1 MSTPSEAIE
10 NRNDFGLGQKVA
22 EESRRRLLNQ
32 DGSFNVTKR
41 GIPFYRSLS
50 LYHSLLFM
58 TWWKFYACLLVAFL
72 GCNFLFAGIFFW
84 LGPESLRG
92 LEFRSDG
99 ERFFEAF
106 NFSVQ
111 TMSTIGYGGITPR
124 GTAANLLV
132 VTEVLVGLLGLA
144 LATGFLFARFSRP
157 GTKILFSRHAVIA
170 PYRGISALEFR
181 IANERNSQLTNVQ
194 ATVVLSRRETVR
206 GRTTRRFHQLK
217 LERSQVMFLPLHWV
231 VVHPIDE
238 SSPLSGVTEADLASC
253 DAEFLVLL
261 TMTEET
267 FSQEI
272 HSRSS
277 YKFHEVVWGARFGD
291 MFVRDDLDA
300 ELLSIDLRRLH
311 QIEMVTPP
319 V

>member
-1 MSTPSEAIE
+1 MSTPENAIE
-10 NRNDFGLGQKVA
+10 SGNDFGLGQKVA
-22 EESRRRLLNQ
+22 EASRRRLLNQ
-32 DGSFNVTKR
+32 DGSFNVAKR

-58 TWWKFYACLLVAFL
+58 PWWKFYVCLLIAYFACNLAFTT
-72 GCNFLFAGIFFW
+72 LFYG
-84 LGPESLRG
+84 LGPESLQG
-92 LEFRSDG
+92 LELGSG
-99 ERFFEAF
+99 GQRFFEAF

-111 TMSTIGYGGITPR
+111 TISTIGYGNITPR

-132 VTEVLVGLLGLA
+132 AAESLVGLLGFA

-157 GTKILFSRHAVIA
+157 GAKIRFSRQAVIA
-170 PYRGISALEFR
+170 PYQGIRGLEFR

-194 ATVVLSRRETVR
+194 TTVVLSRRETSQ
-206 GRTTRRFHQLK
+206 GRTTRRFHPLA

-238 SSPLSGVTEADLASC
+238 TSPLYGVTEEELALC

-261 TMTEET
+261 TMIEET

-272 HSRSS
+272 HTRSS
-277 YKFHEVVWGARFGD
+277 YKFHEVVWGARFAA
-291 MFVRDDLDA
+291 MFVRDELDD

-311 QIEMVTPP
+311 QIEMAPLP
-319 V
+319 A

>member
-1 MSTPSEAIE
+1 MSTPVDAIE
-10 NRNDFGLGQKVA
+10 SHNDFGLGQKVA
-22 EESRRRLLNQ
+22 ERSRRRLLNQ
-32 DGSFNVTKR
+32 DGSFNVSRK

-58 TWWKFYACLLVAFL
+58 SWWKFYAYLVIAYL
-72 GCNFLFAGIFFW
+72 GCNLAFATIFSG
-84 LGPESLRG
+84 LGPESLQG
-92 LEFRSDG
+92 LEFQSEG
-99 ERFFEAF
+99 ERFFEGF

-124 GTAANLLV
+124 GTTANLV
-132 VTEVLVGLLGLA
+132 VVAEALVGLLGIA

-157 GTKILFSRHAVIA
+157 GAKILFSRQAVIA
-170 PYRGISALEFR
+170 PYRGISALQFR

-194 ATVVLSRRETVR
+194 ATFVLSRRETSQ
-206 GRTTRRFHQLK
+206 GHTTRRFQPLK
-217 LERSQVMFLPLHWV
+217 LERDQVMFLPLHWV

-238 SSPLSGVTEADLASC
+238 DSPLHGVTDEDLAAC

-267 FSQEI
+267 FSQQI

-277 YKFHEVVWGARFGD
+277 YKFHEVVRGARFGD
-291 MFVRDDLDA
+291 MFVRDEIDP
-300 ELLSIDLRRLH
+300 ELVSIDLRRLH
-311 QIEMVTPP
+311 QIEMTTPP
-319 V
+319 A